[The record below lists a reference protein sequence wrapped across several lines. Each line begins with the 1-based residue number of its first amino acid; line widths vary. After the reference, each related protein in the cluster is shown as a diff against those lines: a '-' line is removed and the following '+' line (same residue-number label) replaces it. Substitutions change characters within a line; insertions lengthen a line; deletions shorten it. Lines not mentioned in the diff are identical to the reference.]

1 MASMAQRAP
10 SEERCVDGRPEDG
23 PTSEC
28 GRRPDH
34 GGPVSRKGH
43 PTAGGARSG
52 RNAGGAA
59 MDGSDLDS
67 RTGAARTVADLLE
80 RDEKLPAADSS
91 HLALEI
97 GALHAAL
104 KRKDLLIAS
113 LQSQLLSVCQSRSSR
128 EAEREARQ
136 RERALL
142 LERSAHLQQQID
154 RRRAHVKNARLTLEQ
169 LDTTERNIDDCI
181 RRAELEYRLETE
193 ELNIL
198 NIQGE
203 HLRLRARLEG
213 AEDDTGPV
221 LPTASLSSCLPSH
234 AEVSLLCLSVS
245 YDPDSPCF
253 SVTETVAEPGV
264 LVEWAS
270 DSCGLSVGDRLIE
283 VNGHSITSGISSSS
297 GSSSSSS
304 SDSSSI
310 TTTTSSGGSAVR
322 RLLADCGSPLRLLVV
337 RCRPPSLGRRAGPTA
352 AVAALQQ
359 ELAQLS
365 GRLQQKTQLN
375 KALRAE
381 TQRSIEETAAYRA
394 ENQRLLRRV
403 RQLETRV
410 QQMQNI
416 LDKIRG
422 VTDESLRPAVL
433 DTEEDGDVRVSAESP
448 PPSRVPDGASD
459 HERSPVITPR
469 DPHLISVTV
478 PAEQTGVSPLSLP
491 TSPSVV
497 STMSSTTPSLPSSPT
512 TPSFSACPPSLP
524 SSPTALSPPASPGF
538 SGDLSTPRSPS
549 SLPASSPSSS
559 AAVTVGPGTTAG
571 TGTVS
576 RPPRPQPAPRPRSLL
591 QRLQLFGER
600 RLQNAAASLQRPRP
614 PQKPARLSL
623 QRAVSLQALQ
633 HETQAE
639 EPHRQAR
646 PAVQTWPSM
655 DGNLEMVR
663 QRPRPVRVRHQVCS
677 LPRPGR
683 INAMRSV
690 PI

>member
-1 MASMAQRAP
+1 
-10 SEERCVDGRPEDG
+10 
-23 PTSEC
+23 
-28 GRRPDH
+28 
-34 GGPVSRKGH
+34 
-43 PTAGGARSG
+43 
-52 RNAGGAA
+52 

-104 KRKDLLIAS
+104 KRKDLMIAS
-113 LQSQLLSVCQSRSSR
+113 LQSQLLAVCQSRSSR

-169 LDTTERNIDDCI
+169 LDTTD
-181 RRAELEYRLETE
+181 
-193 ELNIL
+193 
-198 NIQGE
+198 
-203 HLRLRARLEG
+203 
-213 AEDDTGPV
+213 
-221 LPTASLSSCLPSH
+221 CLPSH
-234 AEVSLLCLSVS
+234 ADVSLLCLSVS

-270 DSCGLSVGDRLIE
+270 DSCGLSVGDR
-283 VNGHSITSGISSSS
+283 
-297 GSSSSSS
+297 
-304 SDSSSI
+304 
-310 TTTTSSGGSAVR
+310 
-322 RLLADCGSPLRLLVV
+322 
-337 RCRPPSLGRRAGPTA
+337 LGRRAGPTA

-403 RQLETRV
+403 RQLETR
-410 QQMQNI
+410 
-416 LDKIRG
+416 
-422 VTDESLRPAVL
+422 EA
-433 DTEEDGDVRVSAESP
+433 GDVRVSAESP

-459 HERSPVITPR
+459 HERSPIITPR

-491 TSPSVV
+491 SSSSVV
-497 STMSSTTPSLPSSPT
+497 STIS
-512 TPSFSACPPSLP
+512 
-524 SSPTALSPPASPGF
+524 
-538 SGDLSTPRSPS
+538 
-549 SLPASSPSSS
+549 
-559 AAVTVGPGTTAG
+559 V
-571 TGTVS
+571 
-576 RPPRPQPAPRPRSLL
+576 
-591 QRLQLFGER
+591 LQLFGER

-633 HETQAE
+633 HEAPPE
-639 EPHRQAR
+639 EPRRPAR

-683 INAMRSV
+683 VNAMRSV